1 MYKRQ
6 EVPHGTNLTFGLA
19 RAWRRPGA
27 APAAS
32 AVSGASVRRIL
43 APLTRRATSFH
54 TWYSHLPGDP
64 PKGLQ
69 NDGIGGFGMR
79 TRLWR
84 AAKGGSRA
92 PTRPLDRS
100 NLNFDDRETFFGSDL
115 GHFSS
120 VGRDIR
126 NVGRDHPLLACLT
139 QSRRR
144 RRRCVAGKRLRSLMV
159 PKIPNPWH
167 EI

>member
-1 MYKRQ
+1 M
-6 EVPHGTNLTFGLA
+6 
-19 RAWRRPGA
+19 
-27 APAAS
+27 
-32 AVSGASVRRIL
+32 RRIL

-54 TWYSHLPGDP
+54 TCCSHLPGDL

-115 GHFSS
+115 LAAHCWRRVAEDRSRS
-120 VGRDIR
+120 VAHTAIQRDEI
-126 NVGRDHPLLACLT
+126 VHA
-139 QSRRR
+139 SFRRALR
-144 RRRCVAGKRLRSLMV
+144 ALPAVAD
-159 PKIPNPWH
+159 IAW
-167 EI
+167 

>member
-1 MYKRQ
+1 MSG
-6 EVPHGTNLTFGLA
+6 EVPHGTNLIFGLA
-19 RAWRRPGA
+19 RARRRPGA

-43 APLTRRATSFH
+43 APQTRRATSFH
-54 TWYSHLPGDP
+54 TCCSHLPGDL

-84 AAKGGSRA
+84 AAEGGSRA

-100 NLNFDDRETFFGSDL
+100 NLNFDDRETVFATDL
-115 GHFSS
+115 GHPHSPAVGWPLYRSDCQS
-120 VGRDIR
+120 VLYQFCLLLLRGGEDII
-126 NVGRDHPLLACLT
+126 GYIA
-139 QSRRR
+139 
-144 RRRCVAGKRLRSLMV
+144 
-159 PKIPNPWH
+159 
-167 EI
+167 